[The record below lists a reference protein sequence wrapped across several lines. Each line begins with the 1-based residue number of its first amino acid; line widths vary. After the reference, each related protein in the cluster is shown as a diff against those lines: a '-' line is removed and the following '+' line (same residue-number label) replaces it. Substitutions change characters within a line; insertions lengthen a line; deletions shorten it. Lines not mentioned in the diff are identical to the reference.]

1 MSRAF
6 VKEDADAPPVAP
18 LERAISSAANRV
30 TPRGARLID
39 EQVATLEAALAD
51 TSDEDDAALLRRDL
65 RYWIARRATAQFVE
79 PDPAPE
85 AAGFGTRVTIRRGG
99 NVSELSIVGE
109 DEADPEAGL
118 LAWTSPLAQALDNAE
133 PGDTV
138 QLSAGGRTVPVT
150 LIAVGPAKADPG
162 AS

>member
-6 VKEDADAPPVAP
+6 VKEDADAPPAAP

-39 EQVATLEAALAD
+39 EEIASIESALAE
-51 TSDEDDAALLRRDL
+51 SPDENDAALLRRDL
-65 RYWIARRATAQFVE
+65 RYWIARRATAQLVE

-85 AAGFGTRVTIRRGG
+85 AAGFGTYVTIRRGG
-99 NVSELSIVGE
+99 NVSKLSIVGE

-118 LAWTSPLAQALDNAE
+118 LAWTSPLAQALENAE
-133 PGDTV
+133 PGETV
-138 QLSAGGRTVPVT
+138 ELSAGGRIVPVT
-150 LIAVGPAKADPG
+150 LIAVGPTKADP